1 MSDILQW
8 LQGREVGQESNELQ
22 TALMLQDCG

>member
-22 TALMLQDCG
+22 TALMLQDCD